1 MCRNARRWIQ
11 TLLVLVVVAA
21 VAVGAGAAT
30 LEVVPAA
37 SEARY
42 LVREQLAGLSFPN
55 DAVGTT
61 QRVSGTIALDG
72 EGRVAPGSKFTVD
85 LRSLRSDEERRD
97 NYLRERTL
105 TTASFPYAEFVPREI
120 RGLPFPLPGA
130 GRATVQLLGDL
141 TIRGVTRPTTWE
153 GTVEFSGGTVR
164 LQART
169 AFTFADFALTQ
180 PRVMRVLSIE
190 DKIRLE
196 VDLTL
201 RPAS

>member
-1 MCRNARRWIQ
+1 MRWSQ

-72 EGRVAPGSKFTVD
+72 EGRPAPGSKFTVD

-153 GTVEFSGGTVR
+153 GTVEFRGSTIR